1 MLGYSNTGKGKTLLL
16 FFPEAIAFDVIAAL
30 VLDVRVPTLRGK
42 FTRMKNTPEPFG
54 YHPILRSRSPSNT
67 QVNGKN

>member
-42 FTRMKNTPEPFG
+42 FTRMKKIHRIHLDTIPFYG
-54 YHPILRSRSPSNT
+54 RGPRLILR
-67 QVNGKN
+67 